1 MMMETMRMFSLC
13 SLTVLPCSPLE
24 QIDAAAAAC
33 CDAVGLRLAPSMS
46 TDVDI
51 LADRQLR
58 GDIKKR
64 LDETGIRVFD
74 VEVARIVPSSDLDP
88 LEPLLSF
95 AGELGA
101 QFLQVTGGPAAE
113 WKPGDDEALLPKVQ
127 ELADRAGEY
136 GLSLALE
143 FIVFRSL
150 RTLSQALDLRT
161 RSGRENIKV
170 TLDALHF
177 ARSGGTIAEL
187 AAADPS
193 AFACFHI
200 CDAPAEPAHDLARE
214 SRFGRLMPG
223 AGGLPLREMLGLLPP
238 GLPIGIEIPDRERDD
253 LTPAEKARNAAF
265 ATRQMLTAAG
275 ISTKRLV

>member
-1 MMMETMRMFSLC
+1 METVFMFSLS

-24 QIDAAAAAC
+24 QIDAAAAAGY
-33 CDAVGLRLAPSMS
+33 DAIGLRLARSAPS
-46 TDVDI
+46 DVDI
-51 LADRQLR
+51 LADHKLQRA
-58 GDIKKR
+58 IKGR
-64 LDETGIRVFD
+64 LEKTGIRVFD
-74 VEVARIVPSSDLDP
+74 VEVARIAPSSDLDP

-101 QFLQVTGGPAAE
+101 QFLQVTGGSTAE

-127 ELADRAGEY
+127 ELADRARRF

-150 RTLSQALDLRT
+150 RTMSQALDLRA
-161 RSGRENIKV
+161 RAGRDDIKV

-187 AAADPS
+187 AAVDPS

-200 CDAPAEPAHDLARE
+200 CDAPAEPPLDLAYE
-214 SRFGRLMPG
+214 SRFGRLTPG
-223 AGGLPLREMLGLLPP
+223 AGGLPLREMLALLPP
-238 GLPIGIEIPDRERDD
+238 GLPIGVEVPDWERNH
-253 LTPAEKARNAAF
+253 LTPTEKALNAAQ
-265 ATRQMLTAAG
+265 AARKIIASANAPTR
-275 ISTKRLV
+275 RLV